1 MPKPNP
7 ALNSNSSKTS
17 PSLPTTPTSSAN
29 TPIPGKRENW
39 QEVTALVS
47 GNGTYWM
54 PLESIFKEQP
64 RGLRPASSRYQA
76 ATELESQLWCQWSST
91 GRCQPMKTV
100 WCWLLQI
107 PGHNLQQKPCLR
119 VIDGFG
125 EA

>member
-7 ALNSNSSKTS
+7 ALNSNSSKTL

-47 GNGTYWM
+47 GNGVYWM
-54 PLESIFKEQP
+54 PLESICDWQLP
-64 RGLRPASSRYQA
+64 DTHPARSRYLA
-76 ATELESQLWCQWSST
+76 AMESESQLSSPWSLI
-91 GRCQPMKTV
+91 GQCPHMRTV

-107 PGHNLQQKPCLR
+107 PGHNLQQKPCL
-119 VIDGFG
+119 
-125 EA
+125 